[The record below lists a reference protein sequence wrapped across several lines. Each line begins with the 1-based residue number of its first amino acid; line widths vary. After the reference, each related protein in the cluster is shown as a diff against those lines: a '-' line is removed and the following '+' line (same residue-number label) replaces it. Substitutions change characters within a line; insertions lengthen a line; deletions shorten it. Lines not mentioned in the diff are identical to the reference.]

1 MSALRLINETT
12 VTNGVST
19 VNVTDVFS
27 ADFDIY
33 KITLEGFYASTI
45 DYFYLRLINS
55 SGSVIATSF
64 YDDAS
69 LEMRSN
75 GAFTERRG
83 LNYTSMTHSTNF
95 LPNSEAESYNGVF
108 YFFNPCSSSSYS
120 FMLGQSVVSEY
131 SAQYSNKSIGVL
143 KQTSTIT
150 GYQWSVGALGGTLS
164 GGKIKT
170 YGLRVDS

>member
-1 MSALRLINETT
+1 MSNLRLINETE
-12 VTNGVST
+12 VTSGVTT

-55 SGSVIATSF
+55 SGSVISTP
-64 YDDAS
+64 YDLAS
-69 LEMRSN
+69 LEMVSDV
-75 GAFTERRG
+75 AYYERRG
-83 LNYTSMTHSTNF
+83 LNYTSMTQSTNY
-95 LPNSEAESYNGVF
+95 LPNSLAESYNAVF
-108 YFFNPCSSSSYS
+108 YFFNPFLSSSYS
-120 FMLGQSVVSEY
+120 FLLGQSVESEY
-131 SAQYSNKSIGVL
+131 TDLYNNKSIGVL
-143 KQTSTIT
+143 KQTTSIT

-164 GGKIKT
+164 GGKIRT